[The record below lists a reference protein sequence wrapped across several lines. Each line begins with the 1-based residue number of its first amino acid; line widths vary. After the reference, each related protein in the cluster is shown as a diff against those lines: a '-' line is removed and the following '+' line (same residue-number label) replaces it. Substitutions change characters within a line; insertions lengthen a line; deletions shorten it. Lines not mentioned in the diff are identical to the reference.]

1 MNKNISI
8 SILISCIG
16 LLFIVTEFGNIGVC
30 ESNINTL
37 QNTNSLVQDT
47 DLLSIVKSDSS
58 FLILQF
64 KLPEIE
70 IKEIQQNGESVTHVW
85 FDGADWTL
93 DNGKPKLPVYTV
105 PIGLPSSGQS
115 STIIVNK
122 NRKYKKIKH
131 PLITQRLI
139 DPLIP
144 HTLHDDSSTLQD
156 NKAIEKKNTSLYPQE
171 LVEVIPAGFVRAQRV
186 GGLHINPIQ
195 FNNLT
200 NQLIITDEITIR
212 IDFYGTTPPVHRT
225 LANTLSDS
233 IVYENLFQNMLVN
246 HRQAFSWR
254 LGQNRGQRS
263 SIGAA
268 PSVAKTQRRRFKM
281 SISRSDMFRI
291 TYRNLISGNVVPED
305 IDLDSIS
312 VETNGNPQGF
322 YIFDKNENETF
333 DSDDMLVFYARS
345 LSNKFTDTN
354 VYWFSFLPK
363 GVAGDINNTESDK
376 TIRVTTRSVE
386 PETRNVTPPTSFLSK
401 QRYEK
406 DVIHDVLDGVNI
418 KSELADH
425 YFWTGFRGRNIP
437 ESRKNFPIDL
447 VQAVPRENIERNAT
461 VRVRLQGASYK
472 GAALHRAKIQI
483 NGKDL
488 GDLEEWRRQD
498 AVTATRDIEQ
508 KFVHHN
514 HTNIL
519 RIDSIDNNGT
529 PAGSHDFYLDWYE
542 IQYWRNFNAELD
554 RLEFNSR
561 TDPFIEGVIH
571 FRVGNLSSDIID
583 VYKLNQDG
591 LTEKLT
597 NGNVAR
603 DGGKYR
609 ILFQDEV
616 NEYTTYFTISN
627 NSYASIGKLT
637 EVPHSTLRNPTNQA
651 DYIVITHKTFLDSV
665 KPLVDF
671 RSKQGLTVKVVD
683 IDEIYDE
690 FSAGLFFPVAIQRF
704 LKYTYDTWKKPAPTY
719 VLLVGDAHYDYK
731 GVIVQRYLN
740 DPNFHGN
747 YNLYPIFVPTYHAWA
762 PASGETAMDQRFVN
776 VSGSD
781 ALPDMFIGRLSV
793 QTTKDLDEMIQKI
806 IDYEENPK
814 IGPWQAT
821 IVQVADDNLD
831 NPSDEIFESSRDAL
845 VEEIIPFSYHTKQI
859 YLRKIRSPEKTKSLI
874 LDAIDEGAV
883 VLEYAGH
890 GGIHTW
896 ADESI
901 LHIKD
906 TENLRNK
913 YLPFIITTTCLN
925 GEFDKPQ
932 QFGSHSLSE
941 QFLLGKYGA
950 IGSLSATRLTYA
962 EANRQFDRDLFIS
975 MFQRTPL
982 DTKNGGQLK
991 IPQNPTLGKVITDA
1005 KINFITRTRNPQWIL
1020 GAEQY
1025 TLFGDP
1031 ATRLALPKLDIRVE
1045 LEDLVL
1051 NDSKKI
1057 VIKNNDVGRLDTEN
1071 TWWRIED
1078 FSTENLLATAIFHN
1092 HFDDI
1097 QGNEIFQRIKNRVW
1111 KGEYGTIRINI
1122 PKAAVPGRGVVQLL
1136 AYDDTRMAIGGAE
1149 YWVKTPI
1156 ISKIVEDID
1165 TTDTHTLSLHVLV
1178 VDDVPD
1184 GKGINNIHVVWDDTV
1199 EYKDRT
1205 IIMER
1210 TNPPPG
1216 QETPTGGKW
1225 FKLQSNI
1232 PLPHGGKTIRYLIR
1246 VTDNTG
1252 LVVRHPEKNVRK
1264 SVNVP
1269 EGPNIYIGTDGS
1281 SIPPIRYSYDDEVG
1295 KYVLIAELLNNG
1307 GRTVNV
1313 DIDLVFSEGNPDK
1326 EGDLIVDPDANI
1338 IGVVTVT
1345 RSDWEDAETAL
1356 QHALIKLYLD
1366 KNLATGLHKV
1376 YVLADPETDS
1386 ESEPVM
1392 NNEDVDQDDNIKRYK
1407 GNIAEPNDYDNK
1419 KSVSFIVN
1427 EFFYEPNKPLSA
1439 FSLDR
1444 VFDLDIPDSV
1454 GKFDSNRIALSV
1466 SSSAPYTLTQP
1477 EMKFAPIPR
1486 VAALR
1491 RGLLRTGEDRSQ
1503 QYEVS
1508 FRASD
1513 VKLDKPIT
1521 LKLRF
1526 DISGIEDVVRE
1537 NTPWKEGSKFY
1548 NEALI
1553 QEAEKLGIYTWQP
1566 TYEKWKRLPSQVSY
1580 VSGTNKPNPEDEGP
1594 LFKLDSYITP
1604 VQTEN
1609 ANKQPLLRENIKINS
1624 DLTPAATWVIMFMD
1638 SNQYEVYRKDKHLI
1652 LVHKLDKIGYLDIP
1666 YREETYGIE
1675 FLIPSKWNLTPDID
1689 PNTPI
1694 VPFEFGDILI
1704 FVTDHSGEGGVIL
1717 RDTRNQNV
1725 GNGTAVIT
1733 PRLNPKE
1740 EFEIGDW
1747 FLFFTSREYYEIRDK
1762 TGSPIILPNDEK
1774 AEGRINETLYLS
1786 HLGMEI
1792 NVTSS
1797 SVPFT
1802 FGDKIKFSSAWVGTI
1817 TAETTELN
1825 PFTLISNEDTTPP
1838 KFNLWVDGLE
1848 AQVGSVIAPRPLIS
1862 ILLEDVSGIDL
1873 DKLVIRRGDNG
1884 KPLQPIT
1891 DHKLRN
1897 PKNVHTIPIDY
1908 KPILFPGEYAFEIEA
1923 YDYNGIPIGGDEG
1936 KVVTRFT
1943 VVDFPDIEP
1952 PVIEVLVNEQELSV
1966 QEVLQDSI
1974 TDGNMDDSVRISQQP
1989 NCKILIT
1996 DDIALDDT
2004 LFSISFNRVTLDD
2017 TTRRYR
2023 EFDSATWVFD
2033 EENPINANFS
2043 FAPDLENGTY
2053 RLQVS
2058 ATDTSENTT
2067 EIETFFTLDEA
2078 VTLSEVFNVPN
2089 PIEKGK
2095 TFFTY
2100 QLAQPSDAVTIKIYT
2115 VNGRLIRTIED
2126 GSAARGANETFW
2138 DGRDQIGIKC
2148 ANGVYLY
2155 RVIAHTGDEK
2165 VEKIG
2170 KLAILR

>member
-1 MNKNISI
+1 MSFVIQA
-8 SILISCIG
+8 
-16 LLFIVTEFGNIGVC
+16 EFGNIGMC
-30 ESNINTL
+30 APNFNTL
-37 QNTNSLVQDT
+37 QTGNSQT
-47 DLLSIVKSDSS
+47 QGTGLLRIVKSDPN

-64 KLPEIE
+64 QLPELE
-70 IKEIQQNGESVTHVW
+70 IKEIQQNGESFTHVW
-85 FDGADWTL
+85 FDGADWTVE
-93 DNGKPKLPVYTV
+93 NGKPKLPIYSVS
-105 PIGLPSSGQS
+105 IGLPSSGQAS
-115 STIIVNK
+115 ATLVEKNST
-122 NRKYKKIKH
+122 YKKIKN
-131 PLITQRLI
+131 PLIIQQVI

-144 HTLHDDSSTLQD
+144 DMLQD
-156 NKAIEKKNTSLYPQE
+156 ENLTSKDVNSNNQKTTNLYPHE

-186 GGLHINPIQ
+186 GALHINPIQ
-195 FNNLT
+195 FNKVT
-200 NQLIITDEITIR
+200 KQLIITDEMTIR
-212 IDFYGTTPPVHRT
+212 IDFYGTTPPVPRT
-225 LANTLSDS
+225 LSTQLSDS
-233 IVYENLFQNMLVN
+233 IVYENLYQSMLIN
-246 HRQAFSWR
+246 NSQAFSWR
-254 LGQNRGQRS
+254 LGQNLRMQS
-263 SIGAA
+263 SLGAA
-268 PSVAKTQRRRFKM
+268 PSAPKTQRRRFK
-281 SISRSDMFRI
+281 IPITRSDMYRI
-291 TYRNLISGNVVPED
+291 SYNNLKSVGVVPED

-322 YIFDKNENETF
+322 YIFDKNENGTINSE
-333 DSDDMLVFYARS
+333 DMVVFYARS

-363 GVAGDINNTESDK
+363 GAVEGENKTDSDK
-376 TIRVTTRSVE
+376 SFRIPTRTVE

-401 QRYEK
+401 RRYEK
-406 DVIHDVLDGVNI
+406 DVIHDVLNGVNI

-437 ESRKNFPIDL
+437 ESRKKFPIDL
-447 VQAVPRENIERNAT
+447 IQGVPRETIERNAT

-472 GAALHRAKIQI
+472 GAALHKAKIQI
-483 NGKDL
+483 NGKEL

-498 AVTATRDIEQ
+498 AVTATRDIPQ

-514 HTNIL
+514 HTNTL
-519 RIDSIDNNGT
+519 RIDSEDNNGT

-561 TDPFIEGVIH
+561 IEPFTEGVIH
-571 FRVGNLSSDIID
+571 FRVGNLSSDVID
-583 VYKLNQDG
+583 VYRMNQDG
-591 LTEKLT
+591 ISEKLID
-597 NGNVAR
+597 GNVSRA
-603 DGGKYR
+603 GGKYR

-616 NEYTTYFTISN
+616 TGYTNYFAISN
-627 NSYASIGKLT
+627 NSYRSIGKLI
-637 EVPHSTLRNPTNQA
+637 EVPQSTLRNPTNQA
-651 DYIVITHKTFLDSV
+651 DYIIITHKTFLESI
-665 KPLVDF
+665 KPLVEF
-671 RSKQGLTVKVVD
+671 RSKQGLSVKVVD

-690 FSAGLFFPVAIQRF
+690 FSAGLFLPVAIQRF
-704 LKYTYDTWKKPAPTY
+704 LKYAYETWKKPAPTY

-731 GVIVQRYLN
+731 GVIVKRYLN
-740 DPNFHGN
+740 DPNFHGT

-776 VSGSD
+776 ISGND
-781 ALPDMFIGRLSV
+781 ALPDMLIGRLSV
-793 QTTKDLDEMIQKI
+793 QTTKDLDGIIKKI
-806 IDYEENPK
+806 IDYEDNPK

-831 NPSDEIFESSRDAL
+831 NPSDEIFETSRDHL
-845 VEEIIPFSYHTKQI
+845 IEEIIPFAYHTKQI
-859 YLRKIRSPEKTKSLI
+859 YLRKIRSPEKTKSFI
-874 LDAIDEGAV
+874 LDAIDEGTV

-906 TENLRNK
+906 TVNLRNK

-962 EANRQFDRDLFIS
+962 EANRQFDLDLFKS

-982 DTKNGGQLK
+982 NTKDGGQLK
-991 IPQNPTLGKVITDA
+991 LPENPTLGKIVTDA

-1031 ATRLALPKLDIRVE
+1031 ATKLALPKLDIRVE
-1045 LEDLVL
+1045 LDDLVL

-1078 FSTENLLATAIFHN
+1078 FSTENLFATAIFHN

-1097 QGNEIFQRIKNRVW
+1097 QGNEITQQTKNRVW

-1156 ISKIVEDID
+1156 ISKIVEDVD
-1165 TTDTHTLSLHVLV
+1165 TIDTHTLSLQALV

-1184 GKGINNIHVVWDDTV
+1184 GKGINNIYVVWDDTV

-1205 IIMER
+1205 IVMVR
-1210 TNPPPG
+1210 TNPPVGHEIPIGG
-1216 QETPTGGKW
+1216 QW
-1225 FKLQSNI
+1225 YKLQTSI
-1232 PLPHGGKTIRYLIR
+1232 PLPHGGKTIRYSIR

-1252 LVVRHPEKNVRK
+1252 LVVKHPENYTKN
-1264 SVNVP
+1264 SVTIP
-1269 EGPNIYIGTDGS
+1269 DGPDIIIGTDGS
-1281 SIPPIRYSYDDEVG
+1281 SIPPIRYTFDDEVG
-1295 KYVLIAELLNNG
+1295 KYVLIAELLNTG
-1307 GRTVNV
+1307 GRTVNL
-1313 DIDLVFSEGNPDK
+1313 DMDLVFAEGNPDK
-1326 EGDLIVDPDANI
+1326 EMDMIVDPDANI
-1338 IGVVTVT
+1338 IGTVTVT
-1345 RSDWEDAETAL
+1345 RNDWKDAETAL
-1356 QHALIKLYLD
+1356 QYAVVKLYLD

-1376 YVLADPETDS
+1376 YAMADPETDS
-1386 ESEPVM
+1386 EPVPVM
-1392 NNEDVDQDDNIKRYK
+1392 SNEDPDQDEKKKGYK
-1407 GNIAEPNDYDNK
+1407 GNIAEPNDINNNK
-1419 KSVSFIVN
+1419 QSVSFIVN

-1444 VFDLDIPDSV
+1444 VFDLDIPASV
-1454 GKFDSNRIALSV
+1454 GKFDSGRIALSV

-1526 DISGIEDVVRE
+1526 DISGIEDVIRE

-1580 VSGTNKPNPEDEGP
+1580 VSDTNKPNPEDEGP

-1609 ANKQPLLRENIKINS
+1609 ANIQPLLFENIKISS
-1624 DLTPAATWVIMFMD
+1624 DLTPAATWVIMFLD
-1638 SNQYEVYRKDKHLI
+1638 SNQFEVYRKNKHLI
-1652 LVHKLDKIGYLDIP
+1652 LVHKLEKIGYLDIP

-1675 FLIPSKWNLTPDID
+1675 FLIPRKWEVTPDLD
-1689 PNTPI
+1689 VNSPI

-1704 FVTDHSGEGGVIL
+1704 FETDNSGEGGVIL
-1717 RDTRNQNV
+1717 KETRNKNV
-1725 GNGTAVIT
+1725 GNGSAVIT
-1733 PRLNPKE
+1733 PRLSPKE
-1740 EFEIGDW
+1740 EFVVGDW
-1747 FLFFTSREYYEIRDK
+1747 FLFFTSREYYEIRDN
-1762 TGSPIILPNDEK
+1762 TGSPIILPSDKK

-1802 FGDKIKFSSAWVGTI
+1802 FGDKIKFSSAQVGTI

-1825 PFTLISNEDTTPP
+1825 PFTLISTEDKSAP

-1862 ILLEDVSGIDL
+1862 ILLEDVSGIDI
-1873 DKLVIRRGDNG
+1873 DRLVIQRGDNG
-1884 KPLQPIT
+1884 KPLKPIT
-1891 DHKLRN
+1891 DYKLRN
-1897 PKNVHTIPIDY
+1897 PNNLHTVPIDY

-1943 VVDFPDIEP
+1943 VVDMPDIEP
-1952 PVIEVLVNEQELSV
+1952 PAIEVLVNDELLAV
-1966 QEVLQDSI
+1966 EEVTQDSI
-1974 TDGNMDDSVRISQQP
+1974 TNGNIGDSIRITQQP
-1989 NCKILIT
+1989 NCKIQVT

-2004 LFSISFNRVTLDD
+2004 LLSISFNRVTLDE

-2033 EENPINANFS
+2033 EENPENANFN

-2126 GSAARGANETFW
+2126 GSALRGANETFW
-2138 DGRDQIGIKC
+2138 DGRDEIGIKC

>member
-1 MNKNISI
+1 M
-8 SILISCIG
+8 
-16 LLFIVTEFGNIGVC
+16 
-30 ESNINTL
+30 
-37 QNTNSLVQDT
+37 
-47 DLLSIVKSDSS
+47 
-58 FLILQF
+58 
-64 KLPEIE
+64 
-70 IKEIQQNGESVTHVW
+70 
-85 FDGADWTL
+85 
-93 DNGKPKLPVYTV
+93 
-105 PIGLPSSGQS
+105 
-115 STIIVNK
+115 
-122 NRKYKKIKH
+122 
-131 PLITQRLI
+131 
-139 DPLIP
+139 
-144 HTLHDDSSTLQD
+144 
-156 NKAIEKKNTSLYPQE
+156 
-171 LVEVIPAGFVRAQRV
+171 
-186 GGLHINPIQ
+186 
-195 FNNLT
+195 
-200 NQLIITDEITIR
+200 
-212 IDFYGTTPPVHRT
+212 
-225 LANTLSDS
+225 
-233 IVYENLFQNMLVN
+233 
-246 HRQAFSWR
+246 
-254 LGQNRGQRS
+254 
-263 SIGAA
+263 
-268 PSVAKTQRRRFKM
+268 
-281 SISRSDMFRI
+281 
-291 TYRNLISGNVVPED
+291 
-305 IDLDSIS
+305 
-312 VETNGNPQGF
+312 
-322 YIFDKNENETF
+322 
-333 DSDDMLVFYARS
+333 
-345 LSNKFTDTN
+345 
-354 VYWFSFLPK
+354 
-363 GVAGDINNTESDK
+363 
-376 TIRVTTRSVE
+376 
-386 PETRNVTPPTSFLSK
+386 
-401 QRYEK
+401 
-406 DVIHDVLDGVNI
+406 
-418 KSELADH
+418 ADH
-425 YFWTGFRGRNIP
+425 YFWRGFRGRNIP

-447 VQAVPRENIERNAT
+447 IQGVPRETIERNAT
-461 VRVRLQGASYK
+461 IRVRLQGASYK
-472 GAALHRAKIQI
+472 GAALHKAKIQI
-483 NGKDL
+483 NGKEL
-488 GDLEEWRRQD
+488 GNLEEWRRQD
-498 AVTATRDIEQ
+498 AVTATRDISQ
-508 KFVHHN
+508 KFIHHN
-514 HTNIL
+514 HTNTL
-519 RIDSIDNNGT
+519 RIDSLDNNGT
-529 PAGSHDFYLDWYE
+529 PAGSYDFYLDWYE

-561 TDPFIEGVIH
+561 IEPFSEGVIH
-571 FRVGNLSSDIID
+571 FRVGNLSSDVID
-583 VYKLNQDG
+583 VYRMNQDG
-591 LTEKLT
+591 ISEKLID
-597 NGNVAR
+597 GNVSRA
-603 DGGKYR
+603 GGKYR

-616 NEYTTYFTISN
+616 SGYTNYFAISN
-627 NSYASIGKLT
+627 NSYSSIGKLI

-651 DYIVITHKTFLDSV
+651 DYIIITHKTFLESI
-665 KPLVDF
+665 KPLVEF
-671 RSKQGLTVKVVD
+671 RSKQGLSVKVVD

-704 LKYTYDTWKKPAPTY
+704 LKYAYETWKKPAPTY

-731 GVIVQRYLN
+731 GVIVKRYLN
-740 DPNFHGN
+740 DTNFHGT

-776 VSGSD
+776 ISGDD
-781 ALPDMFIGRLSV
+781 ALPDMLIGRLSV
-793 QTTKDLDEMIQKI
+793 QTTKDLDGMIKKI
-806 IDYEENPK
+806 IDYEDNPK
-814 IGPWQAT
+814 IGPWQGT
-821 IVQVADDNLD
+821 VVQVADDNLD
-831 NPSDEIFESSRDAL
+831 NPSDEIFETSRDDL
-845 VEEIIPFSYHTKQI
+845 IEKIIPFAYHTKQI
-859 YLRKIRSPEKTKSLI
+859 YLRKIRSPEKTKSFI
-874 LDAIDEGAV
+874 LDAIDEGTV

-896 ADESI
+896 ADEAI

-906 TENLRNK
+906 AVNLRNK
-913 YLPFIITTTCLN
+913 YLPFVITTTCLN

-941 QFLLGKYGA
+941 QFLLGEYGA
-950 IGSLSATRLTYA
+950 IGYLSATRLTYA

-975 MFQRTPL
+975 MFHRTPL
-982 DTKNGGQLK
+982 NTKDGGQLK
-991 IPQNPTLGKVITDA
+991 LPENPTLGKIITDA

-1031 ATRLALPKLDIRVE
+1031 ATKLALPKLDIRVE
-1045 LEDLVL
+1045 LDELVL

-1078 FSTENLLATAIFHN
+1078 FSTENLFATAIFHN

-1097 QGNEIFQRIKNRVW
+1097 QGNEITQQTKNRVW

-1122 PKAAVPGRGVVQLL
+1122 PKAAVPGRGVIQLL
-1136 AYDDTRMAIGGAE
+1136 AYDETRMAIGGAE

-1165 TTDTHTLSLHVLV
+1165 TTDTHTLSLHALI

-1184 GKGINNIHVVWDDTV
+1184 GTGINNIYVVWDDTV

-1205 IIMER
+1205 IVMVK
-1210 TNPPPG
+1210 TNPPAG
-1216 QETPTGGKW
+1216 HETPIGGQW
-1225 FKLQSNI
+1225 YKLQTGI
-1232 PLPHGGKTIRYLIR
+1232 PLPHGGKTIRYKLR

-1252 LVVRHPEKNVRK
+1252 LIVKHPDNNTSH
-1264 SVNVP
+1264 SVNIP
-1269 EGPNIYIGTDGS
+1269 EGPDISIGTDGS
-1281 SIPPIRYSYDDEVG
+1281 SIPPIRYAFDDDVG

-1307 GRTVNV
+1307 GRTVNL
-1313 DIDLVFSEGNPDK
+1313 DIDVVFSEGNPDK
-1326 EGDLIVDPDANI
+1326 EGDMIVDPDAKI
-1338 IGVVTVT
+1338 LGTVTVT

-1356 QHALIKLYLD
+1356 QHAVVKLYLD

-1376 YVLADPETDS
+1376 YALADPETDS
-1386 ESEPVM
+1386 EPIPVM
-1392 NNEDVDQDDNIKRYK
+1392 ITEDPDQDDNKKRYK

-1419 KSVSFIVN
+1419 QSVSFIVN

-1444 VFDLDIPDSV
+1444 VFDLDIPASV

-1466 SSSAPYTLTQP
+1466 SSSVPYTLTQP

-1580 VSGTNKPNPEDEGP
+1580 VSGINKPNPEDEGP

-1609 ANKQPLLRENIKINS
+1609 ANIQPLLLENIKISS
-1624 DLTPAATWVIMFMD
+1624 DLTPAATWVILFLD
-1638 SNQYEVYRKDKHLI
+1638 SNQFEVYRKDKHLI
-1652 LVHKLDKIGYLDIP
+1652 LVHKLEKIGYLDIP

-1675 FLIPSKWNLTPDID
+1675 FLIPRKWEVTPDLD
-1689 PNTPI
+1689 VNSPI

-1704 FVTDHSGEGGVIL
+1704 FVTDNSGEGGVIL
-1717 RDTRNQNV
+1717 KETRNKNV
-1725 GNGTAVIT
+1725 GNGSAVIT
-1733 PRLNPKE
+1733 PRLSPKE
-1740 EFEIGDW
+1740 EFVVGDW
-1747 FLFFTSREYYEIRDK
+1747 FLFFTSREYYEIRDN
-1762 TGSPIILPNDEK
+1762 TGSPIILPSDKK

-1797 SVPFT
+1797 SIPFT
-1802 FGDKIKFSSAWVGTI
+1802 FGDKIKFSSAQVGTI

-1825 PFTLISNEDTTPP
+1825 PFTLISSEDNSAP

-1862 ILLEDVSGIDL
+1862 ILLEDISGIDI
-1873 DKLVIRRGDNG
+1873 DRLVIQRGDNG
-1884 KPLQPIT
+1884 KPLKPIN
-1891 DHKLRN
+1891 DYKLRN
-1897 PKNVHTIPIDY
+1897 PNNVHTVPIDY

-1943 VVDFPDIEP
+1943 VVDMPDIEP
-1952 PVIEVLVNEQELSV
+1952 PVIEVIVNDELLAV
-1966 QEVLQDSI
+1966 EEVLQDTI
-1974 TDGNMDDSVRISQQP
+1974 TKKNIDDSIRITQQP
-1989 NCKILIT
+1989 NCKIQVT
-1996 DDIALDDT
+1996 DDIALDDK
-2004 LFSISFNRVTLDD
+2004 LLSISFNWVTLDE

-2033 EENPINANFS
+2033 EKIPDKANFS

-2053 RLQVS
+2053 KLQVS

-2115 VNGRLIRTIED
+2115 VNGRLIRTIVD
-2126 GSAARGANETFW
+2126 GSAERGANETFW
-2138 DGRDQIGIKC
+2138 DGRDEIGIKC

>member
-1 MNKNISI
+1 MKVKLHII
-8 SILISCIG
+8 IILC
-16 LLFIVTEFGNIGVC
+16 LLSLVIQTELGNYGMC
-30 ESNINTL
+30 APNYSTL
-37 QNTNSLVQDT
+37 QGQNSQTQVT
-47 DLLSIVKSDSS
+47 DLIKIVKSEPS

-64 KLPEIE
+64 KLPELDIR
-70 IKEIQQNGESVTHVW
+70 EIQKNGESYTHVW
-85 FDGADWTL
+85 FDGADWTVE
-93 DNGKPKLPVYTV
+93 NGKPKLPIYSV
-105 PIGLPSSGQS
+105 PIGLPTSGQS
-115 STIIVNK
+115 TTVLLQKNST
-122 NRKYKKIKH
+122 YKKIKN
-131 PLITQRLI
+131 PLIIQQVE

-144 HTLHDDSSTLQD
+144 DTLQD
-156 NKAIEKKNTSLYPQE
+156 QTSTLKDSSVNHQKTTNLFPHE

-186 GGLHINPIQ
+186 GALHINPVQ
-195 FNNLT
+195 FNHLT
-200 NQLIITDEITIR
+200 NQLRITDEITIR
-212 IDFYGTTPPVHRT
+212 IDFYGTTPTVPRT
-225 LANTLSDS
+225 LSTQLSDS
-233 IVYENLFQNMLVN
+233 IVYENLYQSMLVN
-246 HRQAFSWR
+246 NSQAFSWR
-254 LGQNRGQRS
+254 LGSNLRIRS
-263 SIGAA
+263 SLIAA
-268 PSVAKTQRRRFKM
+268 PSVPISQKRRFKM
-281 SISRSDMFRI
+281 SITRSDMYRI
-291 TYRNLISGNVVPED
+291 TYNNLKSVGVVPED

-322 YIFDKNENETF
+322 YIFDKNENNTINPE
-333 DSDDMLVFYARS
+333 DMVVFYARS

-363 GVAGDINNTESDK
+363 GANDDGNRTDNDK
-376 TIRVTTRSVE
+376 TYRIPTRTAE

-406 DVIHDVLDGVNI
+406 DVLHDVLNGVNI

-447 VQAVPRENIERNAT
+447 IQAVPRETIERNAT
-461 VRVRLQGASYK
+461 IRVRLQGASYK

-488 GDLEEWRRQD
+488 GNLEEWRRQD
-498 AVTATRDIEQ
+498 AVTATRDISQ
-508 KFVHHN
+508 KFIHHN
-514 HTNIL
+514 HTNTL
-519 RIDSIDNNGT
+519 RIDSLDNNGT
-529 PAGSHDFYLDWYE
+529 SAGSHDFYLDWYE
-542 IQYWRNFNAELD
+542 IQYWRNFNAVLD

-561 TDPFIEGVIH
+561 IEPFAEGVIH
-571 FRVGNLSSDIID
+571 FRVGNLSSDVID
-583 VYKLNQDG
+583 VYRMNQDG
-591 LTEKLT
+591 ISEKLI
-597 NGNVAR
+597 NGNIAR
-603 DGGKYR
+603 SGGKYR

-616 NEYTTYFTISN
+616 TRYTNYFAISN
-627 NSYASIGKLT
+627 NSYSSIGKLI
-637 EVPHSTLRNPTNQA
+637 EVPESTLRNPTNQA
-651 DYIVITHKTFLDSV
+651 DYIIITHKTFLDSI
-665 KPLVDF
+665 KPLAEF
-671 RSKQGLTVKVVD
+671 RSKQGLSVKVVD

-690 FSAGLFFPVAIQRF
+690 FSAGLFLPVAIQRF
-704 LKYTYDTWKKPAPTY
+704 LKYTYETWKKPAPTY

-731 GVIVQRYLN
+731 GVIVKRYLN
-740 DPNFHGN
+740 DANFHGT
-747 YNLYPIFVPTYHAWA
+747 YNLYPIYVPTYHAWA

-776 VSGSD
+776 VSGDD
-781 ALPDMFIGRLSV
+781 ALPDMLIGRLSV
-793 QTTKDLDEMIQKI
+793 QTTKDLDGMIKKI
-806 IDYEENPK
+806 IDYEDNPQ

-831 NPSDEIFESSRDAL
+831 NPSDEIFESSRDHL
-845 VEEIIPFSYHTKQI
+845 IEEIIPFAYHTKQI
-859 YLRKIRSPEKTKSLI
+859 YLRKIRSPEKTKSFI
-874 LDAIDEGAV
+874 LDAIDDGAII
-883 VLEYAGH
+883 LEYAGH

-906 TENLRNK
+906 TVNLQNK
-913 YLPFIITTTCLN
+913 HLPFIITTTCLN

-941 QFLLGKYGA
+941 QFLLGEHGA
-950 IGSLSATRLTYA
+950 IGTLSATRLTYA
-962 EANRQFDRDLFIS
+962 EANRQFDLDLFNS
-975 MFQRTPL
+975 MFQKTPL
-982 DTKNGGQLK
+982 NTKDGGQLK
-991 IPQNPTLGKVITDA
+991 LPENPTLGKIITDA

-1031 ATRLALPKLDIRVE
+1031 ATKLALPKLDIRVE
-1045 LEDLVL
+1045 LDDLVL
-1051 NDSKKI
+1051 NDTKKI
-1057 VIKNNDVGRLDTEN
+1057 VIKNNDVGRFDTEN

-1078 FSTENLLATAIFHN
+1078 FSTENLFATAIFHN

-1097 QGNEIFQRIKNRVW
+1097 QGNEITQQTKKRIW
-1111 KGEYGTIRINI
+1111 KGEYGTIRMNI

-1136 AYDDTRMAIGGAE
+1136 AYDDTRIAIGGAE

-1156 ISKIVEDID
+1156 ISKIIEDVD
-1165 TTDTHTLSLHVLV
+1165 TIDTHTLSLHALI

-1184 GKGINNIHVVWDDTV
+1184 GKGINNIYVVWDDTI
-1199 EYKDRT
+1199 EYLDRT
-1205 IIMER
+1205 IVMEK
-1210 TNPPPG
+1210 TNPPAG
-1216 QETPTGGKW
+1216 QETPISGQW
-1225 FKLQSNI
+1225 YKLRSNI
-1232 PLPHGGKTIRYLIR
+1232 PLPHGGKTIRYHIR

-1252 LVVRHPEKNVRK
+1252 LVVKHPDNDTKNT
-1264 SVNVP
+1264 VNIP
-1269 EGPNIYIGTDGS
+1269 EGPDIIISTDGS
-1281 SIPPIRYSYDDEVG
+1281 SIPPIRYAFDDEVG
-1295 KYVLIAELLNNG
+1295 KYVLIAELLNSG
-1307 GRTVNV
+1307 GRSVNL
-1313 DIDLVFSEGNPDK
+1313 DIDLVFAEGNPDK
-1326 EGDLIVDPDANI
+1326 ESDMIIDPDANI
-1338 IGVVTVT
+1338 IGTVIVTPN
-1345 RSDWEDAETAL
+1345 DWEDADTAL
-1356 QHALIKLYLD
+1356 QHAVVKLYLD

-1376 YVLADPETDS
+1376 YALADPETDS
-1386 ESEPVM
+1386 EPVSVM
-1392 NNEDVDQDDNIKRYK
+1392 NNEDIDQDEDKKKYK
-1407 GNIAEPNDYDNK
+1407 GNIAEPDDYNNK
-1419 KSVSFIVN
+1419 LSVSFIVN

-1444 VFDLDIPDSV
+1444 VFDLDIPNSV

-1477 EMKFAPIPR
+1477 EMKFAPIPK

-1566 TYEKWKRLPSQVSY
+1566 TYEKWKRLPSQVTY
-1580 VSGTNKPNPEDEGP
+1580 VSGINKPNPEDEGP

-1609 ANKQPLLRENIKINS
+1609 ANIQPLLMENIKISS
-1624 DLTPAATWVIMFMD
+1624 DLTPAATWVIMFLD

-1652 LVHKLDKIGYLDIP
+1652 LVHKLEKIGYLDIP

-1675 FLIPSKWNLTPDID
+1675 FLIPRKWEVTPDLD
-1689 PNTPI
+1689 LNSSI

-1704 FVTDHSGEGGVIL
+1704 FETDNSGQGGVIL
-1717 RDTRNQNV
+1717 KETRNKNV
-1725 GNGTAVIT
+1725 GNGSAVIT
-1733 PRLNPKE
+1733 PRLSPKE
-1740 EFEIGDW
+1740 EFVVGDW
-1747 FLFFTSREYYEIRDK
+1747 FLFFISQEYYEIRDN
-1762 TGSPIILPNDEK
+1762 TGSPIILPNDKK
-1774 AEGRINETLYLS
+1774 AEGRINEALYLS

-1802 FGDKIKFSSAWVGTI
+1802 FGDKIKFSSAKVGTI

-1825 PFTLISNEDTTPP
+1825 PFTLISSEDNTPP

-1862 ILLEDVSGIDL
+1862 ILLEDVSGIDIGR
-1873 DKLVIRRGDNG
+1873 LVIRRGDNG
-1884 KPLQPIT
+1884 KPLKPIN
-1891 DHKLRN
+1891 DYKYRN
-1897 PKNVHTIPIDY
+1897 PNNVHTVPIDY

-1936 KVVTRFT
+1936 KVITRFT
-1943 VVDFPDIEP
+1943 VVDMPDIEP
-1952 PVIEVLVNEQELSV
+1952 PTIEVLVNDELLTVNDVS
-1966 QEVLQDSI
+1966 QDSI
-1974 TDGNMDDSVRISQQP
+1974 THGNIDDSIRINQQP
-1989 NCKILIT
+1989 NCKILVT

-2004 LFSISFNRVTLDD
+2004 LFSISFNRVTIDE

-2033 EENPINANFS
+2033 EEIPDKANFS
-2043 FAPDLENGTY
+2043 FAPDLENSTY

-2100 QLAQPSDAVTIKIYT
+2100 QLAQPADGVTIKIYT
-2115 VNGRLIRTIED
+2115 VNGRLIRTIVE
-2126 GSAARGANETFW
+2126 GSSLRGANETFW
-2138 DGRDQIGIKC
+2138 DGRDEIGIKC

>member
-1 MNKNISI
+1 MKEKINLF
-8 SILISCIG
+8 ILI
-16 LLFIVTEFGNIGVC
+16 LFVVSLVIQAEFGNYAMC
-30 ESNINTL
+30 EPNFNRL
-37 QNTNSLVQDT
+37 QSGISQTQDP
-47 DLLSIVKSDSS
+47 DLIRIVKSESS

-64 KLPEIE
+64 RIPELE
-70 IKEIQQNGESVTHVW
+70 IKEIQINGESYTHVW
-85 FDGADWTL
+85 FDGADWTIE
-93 DNGKPKLPVYTV
+93 NGKPKLPIYSV
-105 PIGLPSSGQS
+105 PIGLPSSGKS
-115 STIIVNK
+115 STTLVEK
-122 NRKYKKIKH
+122 NTTYKKIKH
-131 PLITQRLI
+131 PLITQHTI

-144 HTLHDDSSTLQD
+144 ETLQNEIQSLND
-156 NKAIEKKNTSLYPQE
+156 DTSNIQKTTYLYPDE
-171 LVEVIPAGFVRAQRV
+171 LVEVIPTGFVRAQRV
-186 GGLHINPIQ
+186 GALHINPIQ
-195 FNNLT
+195 YNSIT
-200 NQLIITDEITIR
+200 KQLIITDEITIR
-212 IDFYGTTPPVHRT
+212 IDFYGTTPPVPRT
-225 LANTLSDS
+225 LSTQLSDS
-233 IVYENLFQNMLVN
+233 IVYENLYQSMLVN
-246 HRQAFSWR
+246 NSQAFSWR
-254 LGQNRGQRS
+254 LGQNMRMRS
-263 SIGAA
+263 FHGAA
-268 PSVAKTQRRRFKM
+268 PSAPKTQRRRFKM
-281 SISRSDMFRI
+281 SITKSDMYRI
-291 TYRNLISGNVVPED
+291 TYNNLKSVGVVPED

-322 YIFDKNENETF
+322 YIFDMNENGTINSE
-333 DSDDMLVFYARS
+333 DMVVFYARS

-354 VYWFSFLPK
+354 VYWFSFLPN
-363 GVAGDINNTESDK
+363 GADDDGNNNESDK
-376 TIRVTTRSVE
+376 NYRITTRSVE
-386 PETRNVTPPTSFLSK
+386 PETRNVTPPTSFLTR

-406 DVIHDVLDGVNI
+406 DVLHDVLNGVNI

-447 VQAVPRENIERNAT
+447 VQAVPRETIERNAT
-461 VRVRLQGASYK
+461 IRVRLQGASYK
-472 GAALHRAKIQI
+472 GAALHKAKIQI

-498 AVTATRDIEQ
+498 AVTATRDISQ
-508 KFVHHN
+508 KFIHHD
-514 HTNIL
+514 HTNTL
-519 RIDSIDNNGT
+519 RIDSLDNNAT
-529 PAGSHDFYLDWYE
+529 PAGSHDYYLDWYE

-561 TDPFIEGVIH
+561 IEPFSEGTIH
-571 FRVGNLSSDIID
+571 FSVRNFSSDIID
-583 VYKLNQDG
+583 LYKLNQDG
-591 LTEKLT
+591 ISEKLDD
-597 NGNVAR
+597 GNVTR
-603 DGGKYR
+603 DGGKYK
-609 ILFQDEV
+609 ILFQDV
-616 NEYTTYFTISN
+616 ITGYTNYFAISN
-627 NSYASIGKLT
+627 NSYRSIGRLT
-637 EVPHSTLRNPTNQA
+637 EVPQSTLRNPTNQA
-651 DYIVITHKTFLDSV
+651 DYIIITHKTFLDSI
-665 KPLVDF
+665 KPLVQF
-671 RSKQGLTVKVVD
+671 RSKQGLSVKVVD

-704 LKYTYDTWKKPAPTY
+704 LKYAYETWNKPAPTY

-731 GVIVQRYLN
+731 RVIVQRYLN

-776 VSGSD
+776 ISGED
-781 ALPDMFIGRLSV
+781 ALPDMLIGRLSV
-793 QTTKDLDEMIQKI
+793 QTTKDLDEMIKKI
-806 IDYEENPK
+806 IDYEDNPK
-814 IGPWQAT
+814 IGRWQAT
-821 IVQVADDNLD
+821 IVQVADDDLD
-831 NPSDEIFESSRDAL
+831 NPSDEIFESSRDHL
-845 VEEIIPFSYHTKQI
+845 IEEIIPFSYHTKQI
-859 YLRKIRSPEKTKSLI
+859 YLRKIRSPEKTKSFI

-901 LHIKD
+901 LHIND
-906 TENLRNK
+906 TVNLRNK

-975 MFQRTPL
+975 LFHRTPL
-982 DTKNGGQLK
+982 NTKDGGQLR
-991 IPQNPTLGKVITDA
+991 IPENPTLGKIITDA

-1057 VIKNNDVGRLDTEN
+1057 VIKNNDVGRINTEN
-1071 TWWRIED
+1071 IWWRIED
-1078 FSTENLLATAIFHN
+1078 FSTENLFATAIFQN

-1097 QGNEIFQRIKNRVW
+1097 QGNEITQQTKKRVW
-1111 KGEYGTIRINI
+1111 KGEYGTIRLNI
-1122 PKAAVPGRGVVQLL
+1122 PKATVPGRGVVQLL
-1136 AYDDTRMAIGGAE
+1136 AYDDTRIAIGGAE

-1156 ISKIVEDID
+1156 IHKIVEDVD
-1165 TTDTHTLSLHVLV
+1165 TTDTHTLSLHTLIL
-1178 VDDVPD
+1178 DDVPD
-1184 GKGINNIHVVWDDTV
+1184 GNGINNIYVTWDDTV
-1199 EYKDRT
+1199 EYIDRT
-1205 IIMER
+1205 IVMEK
-1210 TNPPPG
+1210 TNPPVG
-1216 QETPTGGKW
+1216 HETPHGGQW
-1225 FKLQSNI
+1225 YKLQTNI
-1232 PLPHGGKTIRYLIR
+1232 PLPHLGKTIRYIIR

-1252 LVVRHPEKNVRK
+1252 LVVKHPNNNTKNTVILPK
-1264 SVNVP
+1264 
-1269 EGPNIYIGTDGS
+1269 GPDIIIGTDGS
-1281 SIPPIRYSYDDEVG
+1281 SIPPIRYSFDADVG

-1307 GRTVNV
+1307 GRTVNL

-1326 EGDLIVDPDANI
+1326 EGDMIVDPDAKV
-1338 IGVVTVT
+1338 IGTVTVT
-1345 RSDWEDAETAL
+1345 QSDWKDAETAL
-1356 QHALIKLYLD
+1356 QHAVIKLYLD

-1376 YVLADPETDS
+1376 FVLADPETDTPPV
-1386 ESEPVM
+1386 PVM
-1392 NNEDVDQDDNIKRYK
+1392 INEDPDQGENKKNYK
-1407 GNIAEPNDYDNK
+1407 GNIAEPDDYNNK
-1419 KSVSFIVN
+1419 QSVSFIVN
-1427 EFFYEPNKPLSA
+1427 EFFYEPNQPLSA

-1444 VFDLDIPDSV
+1444 VFDLDIPASV
-1454 GKFDSNRIALSV
+1454 GKFDSDRIALSV

-1508 FRASD
+1508 FRVSD

-1526 DISGIEDVVRE
+1526 DISGIEDVVRG
-1537 NTPWKEGSKFY
+1537 NSPWKEGSKFY

-1553 QEAEKLGIYTWQP
+1553 QEAEKLGIYSWQP

-1609 ANKQPLLRENIKINS
+1609 ANIQPLLVENIKISS
-1624 DLTPAATWVIMFMD
+1624 DLTPAATWVIMFLD

-1675 FLIPSKWNLTPDID
+1675 FLIPRKWEVTPDIVVD
-1689 PNTPI
+1689 TPI

-1704 FVTDHSGEGGVIL
+1704 FVTDNSGEGSVIL
-1717 RDTRNQNV
+1717 KETRNKNV
-1725 GNGTAVIT
+1725 GNGSAVIT
-1733 PRLNPKE
+1733 PRLSPKE
-1740 EFEIGDW
+1740 EFAVGDW
-1747 FLFFTSREYYEIRDK
+1747 FLFFISQEYYEIRDN
-1762 TGSPIILPNDEK
+1762 TGSPIILPTDKK
-1774 AEGRINETLYLS
+1774 AEGRINDTYYLS

-1797 SVPFT
+1797 SIPFT
-1802 FGDKIKFSSAWVGTI
+1802 FGDKIKFSSAQVGTI
-1817 TAETTELN
+1817 TAETSELN
-1825 PFTLISNEDTTPP
+1825 PFTLISSEDNSPP

-1862 ILLEDVSGIDL
+1862 ILVEDVSGIDIDRL
-1873 DKLVIRRGDNG
+1873 IIRKGDNG
-1884 KPLQPIT
+1884 KPLKPIT
-1891 DHKLRN
+1891 DYKIRN
-1897 PKNVHTIPIDY
+1897 PDNVHTVPIDY

-1943 VVDFPDIEP
+1943 VVEMPDITP
-1952 PVIEVLVNEQELSV
+1952 PVIEVLVNDELLTIEEIS
-1966 QEVLQDSI
+1966 QDSI
-1974 TDGNMDDSVRISQQP
+1974 TNGNFDDNIRITQQP
-1989 NCKILIT
+1989 NCKIQVT

-2004 LFSISFNRVTLDD
+2004 LLSISFNRVTIDE
-2017 TTRRYR
+2017 TTHRYR

-2033 EENPINANFS
+2033 EEIPDNANFS
-2043 FAPDLENGTY
+2043 FTPDLENGTY

-2089 PIEKGK
+2089 PIEKGR

-2126 GSAARGANETFW
+2126 GSALRGANETFW
-2138 DGRDQIGIKC
+2138 DGRDEIGIKC

-2155 RVIAHTGDEK
+2155 RVIAHTGNEK